1 MMKRIYELIKSILL
15 GLLVC
20 TTLIMSMQTLIFER
34 LYPYNTGVFSSL
46 RSLYSDLRKTA
57 GTAQESSVAE
67 RDLWASS
74 VTLLQ
79 PTGDET
85 LFFSGQTAATQISA
99 VSELAAKIIWTGT
112 RSSKEQDF
120 GALMVD
126 GSLLLDLGRELTVGM
141 FENLSGYA
149 GRQGDSIRR
158 MVLTADENVCSLSF
172 ESGNNVITYAS
183 QTVVPSELSSAAES
197 IRRSG
202 LTVPV
207 IVEGR
212 MISIG
217 AKPGSLSAKPGET
230 KLLRALAANPVFGT
244 DGTVQVSALQSALAA
259 FDYSVTTLR
268 RDVEADG
275 TLVYVE
281 NYSNVRISPNGTL
294 LYIAAEPRRGLSLAR
309 WVSDPSEEGYT
320 AYEVI
325 KAGYALLD
333 SFQPAMTGSPG
344 GGLRYTGGLWN
355 DAEDELTLC
364 YDYVFAGIPVR
375 FASGEHAV
383 TLTYAGGYFI
393 GARIH
398 FRAYAAQQQ
407 PYYPAA
413 VGKMFELAEIS
424 GGERPTGFEFV
435 YNDGGDGVLLPR
447 YELTVDYGME

>member
-1 MMKRIYELIKSILL
+1 MMKRIFELNKSILL

-20 TTLIMSMQTLIFER
+20 TTLLMSMQTLIFER

-79 PTGDET
+79 QSGDEA
-85 LFFSGQTAATQISA
+85 LFFSGQAAANQISA
-99 VSELAAKIIWTGT
+99 VSELAAKIISSGT
-112 RSSKEQDF
+112 RSAEEGNF
-120 GALMVD
+120 AALMAD

-149 GRQGDSIRR
+149 GRQGDNIRR
-158 MVLTADENVCSLSF
+158 MVLAADEKACSLSF
-172 ESGNNVITYAS
+172 ESGSGVITYVS
-183 QTVVPSELSSAAES
+183 VSVDPSELTSAAEAV
-197 IRRSG
+197 RRSG

-207 IVEGR
+207 LVEGR
-212 MISIG
+212 MLSVG

-230 KLLRALAANPVFGT
+230 KLLRALAANPVFGA
-244 DGTVQVSALQSALAA
+244 DGTVQVSSLQSALAV
-259 FDYSVTTLR
+259 FNYSVSTLR
-268 RDVEADG
+268 RDVEEDG

-281 NYSNVRISPNGTL
+281 NYSNIRISPNGTL
-294 LYIAAEPRRGLSLAR
+294 LYSAAEPRRGLSLAR
-309 WVSDPSEEGYT
+309 WIPDTSEEGYT

-333 SFQPAMTGSPG
+333 AFQPAMTGSPG
-344 GGLRYTGGLWN
+344 GGLRYTGGVWS
-355 DAEDELTLC
+355 DTEDTLTLC

-375 FASGEHAV
+375 FAGGEHAV

-393 GARIH
+393 GAKIH
-398 FRAYAAQQQ
+398 FRTYAAEQQ

-424 GGERPTGFEFV
+424 AGKQPTGFEFV
-435 YNDGGDGVLLPR
+435 YIDGGDGILLPR
-447 YELTVDYGME
+447 YELTVDYGVE

>member
-1 MMKRIYELIKSILL
+1 MMKRIFELIKSILL
-15 GLLVC
+15 VLLVC
-20 TTLIMSMQTLIFER
+20 ATLLMSMQTLIFER
-34 LYPYNTGVFSSL
+34 LYPFNTGVFSSL

-57 GTAQESSVAE
+57 GTAKESSVAE

-85 LFFSGQTAATQISA
+85 LFFSGQAAANQISA
-99 VSELAAKIIWTGT
+99 VSELAAKIISSGT
-112 RSSKEQDF
+112 RSSQEGDF
-120 GALMVD
+120 AALITD
-126 GSLLLDLGRELTVGM
+126 GSLLFDLGRELTVGM
-141 FENLSGYA
+141 FENLCGYA

-158 MVLTADENVCSLSF
+158 MVLTAGENECSLSF
-172 ESGNNVITYAS
+172 ESGNNVITYVS
-183 QTVVPSELSSAAES
+183 ESVGPSELTTAAEAV
-197 IRRSG
+197 RRSG

-207 IVEGR
+207 LVEGR
-212 MISIG
+212 MLSVG
-217 AKPGSLSAKPGET
+217 AKPGSLSAKPGDT

-244 DGTVQVSALQSALAA
+244 DGTVQVSSLQSALAA
-259 FDYSVTTLR
+259 FDYSVSTLR
-268 RDVEADG
+268 RDVEEDG

-294 LYIAAEPRRGLSLAR
+294 LYSAAEPRRGLSLSR
-309 WVSDPSEEGYT
+309 WIPDPSEEGYT

-333 SFQPAMTGSPG
+333 AFQPAMTGSPG
-344 GGLRYTGGLWN
+344 GGLRYTGGVWSDTE
-355 DAEDELTLC
+355 DALTLC

-375 FASGEHAV
+375 FEGGEHAV

-393 GARIH
+393 GAKIH
-398 FRAYAAQQQ
+398 FRTYAAEQQ

-424 GGERPTGFEFV
+424 VGKQPTGFEFV
-435 YNDGGDGVLLPR
+435 YNDDGDGVLLPR
-447 YELTVDYGME
+447 YELTVDYGVE